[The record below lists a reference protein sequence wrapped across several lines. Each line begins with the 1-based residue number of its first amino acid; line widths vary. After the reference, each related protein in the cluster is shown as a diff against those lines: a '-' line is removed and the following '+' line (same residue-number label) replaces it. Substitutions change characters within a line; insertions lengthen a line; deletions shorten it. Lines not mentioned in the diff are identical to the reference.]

1 MILIGCQ
8 TWLFSVLCVSSLSMN
23 SGEVHPLLLLLS
35 VTFKAHHTSGNW
47 PLLMSQRGAGHFSSW
62 FMPLFLSSPKDVR
75 PLHRSPKGEKK
86 EDLEISVSCG
96 TSKCQLYAECLA
108 KQKTESEEDV
118 RKRIETWILWEF
130 PSSDFQKLS
139 VVQTHLVPQQAGQTA
154 DNIYPGELMRFM
166 FGMQLTT
173 FDFQRCFPSRACA
186 AVTLDPVGRVRSMLT
201 KRNDAREREILTLSL
216 LNHLWPSRSKLKA
229 CERQE
234 HNTWIYISTCL
245 RCRTDEKECMWECSH
260 KMTNVSAFAK
270 SGQIGRLRSLLVPL
284 RTVNKHRW
292 SVSGSQGCRGRDES
306 CFFSVSV
313 STTWLT
319 WRWGEKKAESIAC
332 RCAGRLYLSLV
343 FAARRLPSHRS
354 PSYLT
359 LCSVAAA

>member
-75 PLHRSPKGEKK
+75 PLHRSPKGGKK
-86 EDLEISVSCG
+86 EDLEISISCG

-108 KQKTESEEDV
+108 KQKTEWEEDV
-118 RKRIETWILWEF
+118 RKRIETWILEAF
-130 PSSDFQKLS
+130 PSSDLQKLS

-245 RCRTDEKECMWECSH
+245 RRRTDENECMWECSH
-260 KMTNVSAFAK
+260 KNDKRHRFRKIGTN
-270 SGQIGRLRSLLVPL
+270 R
-284 RTVNKHRW
+284 
-292 SVSGSQGCRGRDES
+292 E
-306 CFFSVSV
+306 
-313 STTWLT
+313 
-319 WRWGEKKAESIAC
+319 
-332 RCAGRLYLSLV
+332 
-343 FAARRLPSHRS
+343 AAQFVG
-354 PSYLT
+354 T
-359 LCSVAAA
+359 AANCE